1 MFKSIGTGMPYW
13 GSIFTENELA
23 AVVDYLWTFSMRFLE
38 DVAGRR
44 LTLDGLLESIRLSE
58 ELSQAAFVKKLG
70 ISVSHLCDIEKGRKV
85 VSAERAARFA
95 RILGRSEEQ
104 FVRFAL
110 QEMMRK
116 AGLKLKVD
124 VVAA

>member
-1 MFKSIGTGMPYW
+1 MRTRTKSDT
-13 GSIFTENELA
+13 
-23 AVVDYLWTFSMRFLE
+23 MRFLE
-38 DVAGRR
+38 DVAGRP
-44 LTLDGLLESIRLSE
+44 LMLGGLLESIRLSE
-58 ELSQAAFVKKLG
+58 ELSQAAFARKLG

-95 RILGRSEEQ
+95 KILGRSEEQ

-116 AGLKLKVD
+116 AGLKLRVD
-124 VVAA
+124 VAAA